1 MRRRFNIQR
10 PLVSL
15 NQENEA
21 SKVSSLIEQLKNGRA
36 SSVDLE
42 VEESVALV
50 SDAGTPIIS
59 DPGSI
64 LVKTCLLHRLHTTVF
79 VIVDI
84 PVTPIPGANAAISAL
99 ICSGFYTT
107 PYVFYGFIKR
117 SGKERE
123 SL

>member
-1 MRRRFNIQR
+1 M
-10 PLVSL
+10 
-15 NQENEA
+15 
-21 SKVSSLIEQLKNGRA
+21 
-36 SSVDLE
+36 
-42 VEESVALV
+42 ALV

-79 VIVDI
+79 VTVDI

>member
-1 MRRRFNIQR
+1 M
-10 PLVSL
+10 
-15 NQENEA
+15 
-21 SKVSSLIEQLKNGRA
+21 
-36 SSVDLE
+36 
-42 VEESVALV
+42 
-50 SDAGTPIIS
+50 T
-59 DPGSI
+59 
-64 LVKTCLLHRLHTTVF
+64 
-79 VIVDI
+79 VDI